1 MAEVR
6 CPICNQSRP
15 VNDLMEVGFGVC
27 PKCRRESTTIAF
39 PALAGAGVKP
49 PGLYADPPREGE
61 AACFYSPG
69 RRATKE
75 CGHCGVLISDT
86 WAAQW
91 GSETVC
97 LKCLEHLRQ
106 NGEDSRFQSNRTLW
120 DNIALSLALMPFTLI
135 LWWSVIFAAPAALFI
150 AIRHWNSPR
159 SIVPRGRARL
169 MIAIAIAS
177 LQVCG
182 MAFGA
187 AGLWFGWFNK

>member
-6 CPICNQSRP
+6 CALCNQPRA
-15 VNDLMEVGFGVC
+15 VNDLMAAGVGTC
-27 PKCRRESTTIAF
+27 PRCGRQSTVAAF
-39 PALAGAGVKP
+39 PALYDRAIKP
-49 PGLYADPPREGE
+49 PALPADAPREGE
-61 AACFYSPG
+61 ASCFYSPG

-75 CGHCGVLISDT
+75 CSHCGVLISDT

-106 NGEDSRFQSNRTLW
+106 KGEDSRFQSSRVLW
-120 DNIALSLALMPFTLI
+120 DNVALVLALLPLTFI
-135 LWWSVIFAAPAALFI
+135 FWWAVFFSAPAALFI

-169 MIAIAIAS
+169 VIAIILAS
-177 LQVCG
+177 LEVCG

-187 AGLWFGWFNK
+187 AGLWFGWFK

>member
-6 CPICNQSRP
+6 CALCNFPRP
-15 VNDLMEVGFGVC
+15 VNDLMAAGQGTC
-27 PKCRRESTTIAF
+27 PRCKRQSITVAF
-39 PALAGAGVKP
+39 PALVGGGRP
-49 PGLYADPPREGE
+49 PALPDDPPREGE
-61 AACFYSPG
+61 AACFYSAG
-69 RRATKE
+69 RRATRE
-75 CGHCGVLISDT
+75 CGHCGVLISDA

-91 GSETVC
+91 GSDTVC

-106 NGEDSRFQSNRTLW
+106 KGEDSRFQSNRVLW
-120 DNIALSLALMPFTLI
+120 DNIALTLSLLPFTFI
-135 LWWSVIFAAPAALFI
+135 LWWSVIFTAPAALFI

-169 MIAIAIAS
+169 VIAIILAF

-187 AGLWFGWFNK
+187 AALWFGWFKK